1 MLGIGRCREILKR
14 HGLVLSDDQLGQLMD
29 ILHYL
34 ATRVCEQVE
43 LEQVGGGA
51 QSDEKEEALKINQ

>member
-34 ATRVCEQVE
+34 ATRVCEQAE
-43 LEQVGGGA
+43 LERARGGVRG
-51 QSDEKEEALKINQ
+51 DEKEEALKINQ